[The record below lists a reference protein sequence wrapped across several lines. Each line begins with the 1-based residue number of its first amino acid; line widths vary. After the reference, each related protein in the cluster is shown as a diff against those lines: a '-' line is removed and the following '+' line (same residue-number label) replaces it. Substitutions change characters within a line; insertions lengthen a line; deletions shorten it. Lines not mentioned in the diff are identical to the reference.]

1 MLNSGS
7 LIKTCVS
14 VTEGPS
20 LFLSGISSFFF
31 FQDRVW
37 CKFYFDREE
46 LFLLLETW

>member
-7 LIKTCVS
+7 LIKKCVS

-20 LFLSGISSFFF
+20 LFLSGIFFF
-31 FQDRVW
+31 FPQDRMW
-37 CKFYFDREE
+37 CKFYLDTEE